1 MHGAGSA
8 LQNLSADEEVPEKEY
23 DAIPRLKSSL
33 NIKSKP
39 KTKHQKGTYRRGRT
53 YSKTATPTSNDPRVL
68 SAAPTTLFGSASF
81 DLDLSEQPSLD
92 AADEMGAVMTVAEGS
107 VLAPSQE
114 QEDWNL
120 AEAAGA
126 SGRGRP
132 GDSSQAGNG
141 ASGDNRS
148 NGSLGSAQSAGREG
162 ERQQEGSLERARG
175 SGDGQ
180 GDWEAS
186 GATGSRQSA
195 SNTLAT
201 RDAQEQTAVRMQE
214 PLPDQPQGYSLMWYG
229 LQDHLYGL
237 TCLASCRCQDLSLA
251 RGAIVPP
258 DIHLLEYEL
267 MQAAFHR
274 AGTPSLGPDFLAE

>member
-1 MHGAGSA
+1 MHAAGSA

-53 YSKTATPTSNDPRVL
+53 QGKTTTPTSNDPRVL

-92 AADEMGAVMTVAEGS
+92 SSADELGAIMTVAEGS

-114 QEDWNL
+114 QEDRKL
-120 AEAAGA
+120 ADAAEAFRR
-126 SGRGRP
+126 SQP

-141 ASGDNRS
+141 ASEGNSS
-148 NGSLGSAQSAGREG
+148 NGNQGSAQRAGRED
-162 ERQQEGSLERARG
+162 ERRQKGSLERAGG
-175 SGDGQ
+175 SGDGV
-180 GDWEAS
+180 GDWEGS
-186 GATGSRQSA
+186 GASGSRQSA

-201 RDAQEQTAVRMQE
+201 AGAQEQAAVRMQE
-214 PLPDQPQGYSLMWYG
+214 PPPDQPQGYSLMWYG
-229 LQDHLYGL
+229 LQDY
-237 TCLASCRCQDLSLA
+237 
-251 RGAIVPP
+251 V
-258 DIHLLEYEL
+258 
-267 MQAAFHR
+267 
-274 AGTPSLGPDFLAE
+274 

>member
-1 MHGAGSA
+1 MHAAGSA

-53 YSKTATPTSNDPRVL
+53 QGKTITPTSNDPRVL
-68 SAAPTTLFGSASF
+68 SAAPTTLLGSASF

-92 AADEMGAVMTVAEGS
+92 SADEPAAVMTVAEGS

-114 QEDWNL
+114 QEDRKI
-120 AEAAGA
+120 AEAAEA
-126 SGRGRP
+126 FGRSQP

-141 ASGDNRS
+141 ASGGNRS
-148 NGSLGSAQSAGREG
+148 NGNQGSAQRAVGED
-162 ERQQEGSLERARG
+162 ERQQKGSLERADG
-175 SGDGQ
+175 SGGGQ
-180 GDWEAS
+180 GDWEGS

-201 RDAQEQTAVRMQE
+201 RGAQEQAAVRMQE

-229 LQDHLYGL
+229 LQDYL
-237 TCLASCRCQDLSLA
+237 
-251 RGAIVPP
+251 
-258 DIHLLEYEL
+258 
-267 MQAAFHR
+267 
-274 AGTPSLGPDFLAE
+274 